1 MDAKWKSTMGTVMGV
16 LAIPMAGLLL
26 YGMYIVFTYKPKPKP
41 PEPKIDTF
49 RADGKPKGDDST
61 DVRDKKKMATKK
73 NSGEPQVWDVELLWE
88 VENADEIT
96 IDHGIGKVEAKGSTH
111 VEIDKN
117 TTYVMKAKN
126 ITGEVTYNLDVEV
139 VPADKQD

>member
-1 MDAKWKSTMGTVMGV
+1 MDAKSNNTMKTVMGV
-16 LAIPMAGLLL
+16 LAFPMACLLFYGL
-26 YGMYIVFTYKPKPKP
+26 YIVFTYKPKPKP

-49 RADGKPKGDDST
+49 RADGKPKVDESKDP
-61 DVRDKKKMATKK
+61 KKKAAAKK
-73 NSGEPQVWDVELLWE
+73 SDEPQIWDVELIWE
-88 VENADEIT
+88 VENAEEIT

-139 VPADKQD
+139 VPADQ